1 MCTQGDVFFFV
12 VFFFP
17 KCQNAF
23 RSKSHQDGGSGL
35 NPSGVTEFSEHLH
48 KCEIHRLQQEEQ
60 HARKSWPKP
69 LKQVSLKHNTEQQKT
84 FLSPHQHHRNTEVYS
99 QGTRHPAGEN
109 GPAFM
114 AQSKERYVPPL
125 VHMYSLFFFFF
136 FFYENLQP
144 ALPTL
149 MKRVSIVKKAQ
160 EKLPALTSWQ
170 KYLWVYPPV
179 GLRGVGGWQLLKSVF
194 FVGERSY
201 SLRENTFFASSTVG
215 RKKKSPLYPRLF
227 GGGAVT
233 C

>member
-1 MCTQGDVFFFV
+1 MRNSSTATRRATCKEKLT
-12 VFFFP
+12 
-17 KCQNAF
+17 
-23 RSKSHQDGGSGL
+23 
-35 NPSGVTEFSEHLH
+35 
-48 KCEIHRLQQEEQ
+48 
-60 HARKSWPKP
+60 
-69 LKQVSLKHNTEQQKT
+69 KT
-84 FLSPHQHHRNTEVYS
+84 FKASEFKTQYRAAENFPLSPPAPQKHRGLLARNQTPGGRKRS
-99 QGTRHPAGEN
+99 SFHGTVERALRPSARAHVF
-109 GPAFM
+109 AF
-114 AQSKERYVPPL
+114 
-125 VHMYSLFFFFF
+125 FFFFF